1 MLSTLLPLFSTAL
14 FYGLYYLISTFKF
27 DVQIAPSAVP
37 FDFLLQLCVAYI
49 LYALSKR
56 LWIFLVIQALVMGL
70 LYVGNAVKIAF
81 FGGPIMPDD
90 VFALRSLLLILEGW
104 RFFAAA
110 VPLAAIAGLLLFNF
124 TMRHWSAY
132 LASVVAILLGI
143 TIIYKPNML
152 LEPLDKHIGNSVWDQ
167 RSNYLWRGA
176 TLYLLQEGT
185 RHFAMADV
193 PPDMDVAQRAAEN
206 LLGAIPKPVES
217 GKPFTPRNIHIILLE
232 SFWDPNGLKKAH
244 YKQNP
249 LAPDFRKLWKSADY
263 SHAMDPV
270 FGGYTANSDFEV
282 LCGFPV
288 TKDNVKFE
296 RQLLNDVPCLP
307 HILAENGYRTV
318 VSHPNVPVFWNRV
331 NAYRRMGFQT
341 YWSINDFVLDDMNR
355 EFLSDVSL
363 YRQVMEKIS
372 DSLDKKQPILDYIVT
387 YFGHWNYPLSESR
400 PNKVSSPS
408 SVEEVSSYANTVYYK
423 SRELMTFIDQL
434 RKRDPDSIIVFFGD
448 HLPFLGEN
456 FAGYVDSGVLAANR
470 SDFTPD
476 MFKFYVST
484 PMIIIDGQRGPIKF
498 GSLPLYQVPKLLL
511 NLVNFN
517 EPTIMDYVT
526 PLPGMRVRPLP
537 GLHFNLLADGKID
550 LCAEPHHS
558 EACALSSRWLQ
569 DVSVV
574 GNDLFIGRQ
583 FTRPKHPPIES
594 VKPASGEM
602 APIQAGDSQ
611 GQTSLFSMP

>member
-206 LLGAIPKPVES
+206 LLGAIPKPVET

-249 LAPDFRKLWKSADY
+249 LAPDFRKLWKSAGL
-263 SHAMDPV
+263 
-270 FGGYTANSDFEV
+270 FTG
-282 LCGFPV
+282 
-288 TKDNVKFE
+288 
-296 RQLLNDVPCLP
+296 
-307 HILAENGYRTV
+307 NG
-318 VSHPNVPVFWNRV
+318 PGI
-331 NAYRRMGFQT
+331 RR
-341 YWSINDFVLDDMNR
+341 
-355 EFLSDVSL
+355 L
-363 YRQVMEKIS
+363 YRQ
-372 DSLDKKQPILDYIVT
+372 
-387 YFGHWNYPLSESR
+387 FG
-400 PNKVSSPS
+400 
-408 SVEEVSSYANTVYYK
+408 
-423 SRELMTFIDQL
+423 I
-434 RKRDPDSIIVFFGD
+434 
-448 HLPFLGEN
+448 
-456 FAGYVDSGVLAANR
+456 
-470 SDFTPD
+470 
-476 MFKFYVST
+476 
-484 PMIIIDGQRGPIKF
+484 
-498 GSLPLYQVPKLLL
+498 
-511 NLVNFN
+511 
-517 EPTIMDYVT
+517 
-526 PLPGMRVRPLP
+526 
-537 GLHFNLLADGKID
+537 
-550 LCAEPHHS
+550 
-558 EACALSSRWLQ
+558 
-569 DVSVV
+569 
-574 GNDLFIGRQ
+574 
-583 FTRPKHPPIES
+583 
-594 VKPASGEM
+594 
-602 APIQAGDSQ
+602 
-611 GQTSLFSMP
+611 

>member
-14 FYGLYYLISTFKF
+14 FYGLYYLISMFKF

-56 LWIFLVIQALVMGL
+56 LWIFLVLQALVMGL

-90 VFALRSLLLILEGW
+90 VFALRSSVIDSGRLAFLCGGRTFGRYRRFITVQFHHAPLE
-104 RFFAAA
+104 F
-110 VPLAAIAGLLLFNF
+110 
-124 TMRHWSAY
+124 AY
-132 LASVVAILLGI
+132 LASVVAILMGI
-143 TIIYKPNML
+143 TMIYKPNML

-176 TLYLLQEGT
+176 PHFILLQEGT
-185 RHFAMADV
+185 RYFAMADV
-193 PPDMDVAQRAAEN
+193 PPDMDVAQKAAEN
-206 LLGAIPKPVES
+206 LLGAISKPVET

-263 SHAMDPV
+263 SQAMDPV
-270 FGGYTANSDFEV
+270 FGGYTANSEFEV

-341 YWSINDFVLDDMNR
+341 YWSIKDFALDDMNR

-363 YRQVMEKIS
+363 YRQVMEKIA

-456 FAGYVDSGVLAANR
+456 FAGYVDSGVLAPNR
-470 SDFTPD
+470 SDFHTRH
-476 MFKFYVST
+476 V
-484 PMIIIDGQRGPIKF
+484 
-498 GSLPLYQVPKLLL
+498 QV
-511 NLVNFN
+511 
-517 EPTIMDYVT
+517 
-526 PLPGMRVRPLP
+526 
-537 GLHFNLLADGKID
+537 
-550 LCAEPHHS
+550 LCEHTDDHH
-558 EACALSSRWLQ
+558 
-569 DVSVV
+569 
-574 GNDLFIGRQ
+574 
-583 FTRPKHPPIES
+583 
-594 VKPASGEM
+594 
-602 APIQAGDSQ
+602 
-611 GQTSLFSMP
+611 